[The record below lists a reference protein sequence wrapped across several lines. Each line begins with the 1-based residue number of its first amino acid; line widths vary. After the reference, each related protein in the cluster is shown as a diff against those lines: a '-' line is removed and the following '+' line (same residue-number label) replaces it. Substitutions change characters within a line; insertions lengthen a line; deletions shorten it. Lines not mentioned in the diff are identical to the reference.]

1 MILAIA
7 SVVKDHASG
16 EKGIAERNKA
26 KLREI
31 VGARQQRLIDLGEIL
46 IDEVNHELDRRA
58 RKRRGVQRVELIDAE
73 VARDVMCA
81 VASDILLARAPRKD
95 NLMNALLSWISWQD
109 ELATIRVPNVEV
121 KNRSTDDEDLVI
133 PLGPNESR
141 RLRLYLDK
149 VRPRA
154 LRHDDKANPF
164 LFPAQGPTVGPA
176 QFSLRRTDR
185 TAHAAHEKGRR
196 HPDEPASLSPSRRM
210 DLAQEGSGSPA
221 RCAAPARAQ
230 EPRDHASTLCRDR

>member
-1 MILAIA
+1 MNWT
-7 SVVKDHASG
+7 G
-16 EKGIAERNKA
+16 GR
-26 KLREI
+26 
-31 VGARQQRLIDLGEIL
+31 G
-46 IDEVNHELDRRA
+46 
-58 RKRRGVQRVELIDAE
+58 KRRGVQRVELIDAE

-164 LFPAQGPTVGPA
+164 LFPAQGPTVGLNSPFVGLIERLMRHTKRVVGIRMNPHLYRHLVGWIWLKKDPGRLPDV
-176 QFSLRRTDR
+176 QRLLGHKSLETTLQHYAEIDENLALDRWQKFLTDQKSPQP
-185 TAHAAHEKGRR
+185 KGLKKMKGLR
-196 HPDEPASLSPSRRM
+196 
-210 DLAQEGSGSPA
+210 
-221 RCAAPARAQ
+221 
-230 EPRDHASTLCRDR
+230 